1 MKSRLLAGV
10 LLATTAL
17 FPISAFAD
25 GGTLIIG
32 VEADQGKVDYSQNP
46 SLQGTNTAT
55 LINEGLLIPD
65 ENNSPAP
72 ALAESWVVSDDATQ
86 ITFNLRKGVKF
97 HDGSDFNAADVV
109 WNIEHHMN
117 TEGALFG
124 PIFKQFIASID
135 TPDDH
140 TVVLNLSK
148 PSASFIG
155 TFADRYDNMFV
166 IQAPESFDADGNFI
180 EPIGTGPFKFGEWV
194 QGDSLTLVKN
204 ENYWN
209 ADLPK
214 VDEVVMKVIADPSS
228 RLNALRSGD
237 VHITRKLPFEAVEA
251 GMETKPEGYRIATSI
266 GQTITTNFNI
276 NYEPLAD
283 VRVRRAF
290 AHALNRE
297 DMNLAVTF
305 GLGIA
310 TEQYYPAGTPW
321 HSPNVKPL
329 EYNPEKARELLAEA
343 GYPDGFEV
351 TYMAAHNNPELVE
364 AANVWQAMLAEVGI
378 DLKVEALDEATSIN
392 RSFSGDWQMQSYGFG
407 MFSDPDTLYLKAFYP
422 DGIYWAATTGSNAID
437 EITANLDAGGAEGDP
452 EKRRAIY
459 DEIAQQLV
467 DEAPWIFLFNYPFS
481 YGVSDKVENYTP
493 LANDWSYAGGGL
505 PYATL
510 SD

>member
-1 MKSRLLAGV
+1 MKNRLLAGA

-17 FPISAFAD
+17 FPISALAD
-25 GGTLIIG
+25 GGTLVIG
-32 VEADQGKVDYSQNP
+32 VEADQGKMDYSQNP

-65 ENNSPAP
+65 ENNAPAP
-72 ALAESWVVSDDATQ
+72 ALAESWDVSPDATK

-166 IQAPESFDADGNFI
+166 IQAPESFDADGKFLG
-180 EPIGTGPFKFGEWV
+180 PIGTGPFKMGEWV

-214 VDEVVMKVIADPSS
+214 VDEVVMKVIPDPSS
-228 RLNALRSGD
+228 RLNALRAGD
-237 VHITRKLPFEAVEA
+237 IHITRKLPIEAVEA
-251 GMETKPEGYRIATSI
+251 GMSQKPDGYRIATSV
-266 GQTITTNFNI
+266 GQTITTNLNTK
-276 NYEPLAD
+276 YEPLSD
-283 VRVRRAF
+283 VRVRRAL

-305 GLGIA
+305 GLGQA
-310 TEQYYPAGTPW
+310 TAQYYPDGMPW
-321 HSPNVKPL
+321 HADGVDGL
-329 EYNPEKARELLAEA
+329 EYDPEKAKALLAEA
-343 GYPDGFEV
+343 GYPDGFDV
-351 TYMAAHNNPELVE
+351 TYTVAQNNQELVE
-364 AANVWQAMLAEVGI
+364 AANVWQAMLAEVGVNVT
-378 DLKVEALDEATSIN
+378 VEKMDEGAAIGKA
-392 RSFSGDWQMQSYGFG
+392 FSGEWQMESFGFG

-422 DGIYWAATTGSNAID
+422 NGLYWAATTGGYESPGI
-437 EITANLDAGGAEGDP
+437 IANLEKGGAEGDP
-452 EKRRAIY
+452 AKRKEIY
-459 DEIAQQLV
+459 GEIAQQLV
-467 DEAPWIFLFNYPFS
+467 DEVPWIFLFNYPFS
-481 YGVSDKVENYTP
+481 YGVSDKVGDYTP

-505 PYATL
+505 AHATL
-510 SD
+510 ND

>member
-1 MKSRLLAGV
+1 MKSRILAGA

-17 FPISAFAD
+17 FPVSAFAD

-32 VEADQGKVDYSQNP
+32 VEADQGKIDYSQNP

-65 ENNSPAP
+65 KNNAPAP
-72 ALAESWVVSDDATQ
+72 ALAESWEVSPDASQ

-97 HDGSDFNAADVV
+97 HNGDDFTAADVV
-109 WNIEHHMN
+109 WNIEHHMS

-124 PIFKQFIASID
+124 PIFSQTIASVE

-166 IQAPESFDADGNFI
+166 IQSPKSFDDAGNFV
-180 EPIGTGPFKFGEWV
+180 EMIGTGPFKYGNWV
-194 QGDSLTLVKN
+194 QGDHFTIVKN

-237 VHITRKLPFEAVEA
+237 VHITRKLPIEAVEA
-251 GMETKPEGYRIATSI
+251 GAAQKPDGYRVATSI
-266 GQTITTNFNI
+266 GQTITTNLNI
-276 NYEPLAD
+276 NYEPLGD
-283 VRVRRAF
+283 VRVRRAI

-305 GLGIA
+305 GLGQA
-310 TEQYYPAGTPW
+310 TAQYYPEGMAWHTEGLAG
-321 HSPNVKPL
+321 L
-329 EYNPEKARELLAEA
+329 EYNPERARELLAEA
-343 GYPDGFEV
+343 GYADGFDV
-351 TYMAAHNNPELVE
+351 TYTVAYNNQELVE
-364 AANVWQAMLAEVGI
+364 AANVWQAYLADVGI
-378 DLKVEALDEATSIN
+378 SMTIEAMDEGAAIGKA
-392 RSFSGDWQMQSYGFG
+392 FSGEWQMESFGFG

-422 DGIYWAATTGSNAID
+422 NGLYWAATTGGYESPGI
-437 EITANLDAGGAEGDP
+437 IANLEKGGAEGDTA
-452 EKRRAIY
+452 KRHEIY
-459 DEIAQQLV
+459 GEIAQQLV

-481 YGVSDKVENYTP
+481 YGVSDKVGDYIP

-510 SD
+510 D